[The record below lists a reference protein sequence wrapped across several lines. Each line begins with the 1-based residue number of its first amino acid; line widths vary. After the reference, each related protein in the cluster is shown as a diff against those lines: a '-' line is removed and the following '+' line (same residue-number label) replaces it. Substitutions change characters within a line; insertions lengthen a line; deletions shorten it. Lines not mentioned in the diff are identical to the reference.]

1 MTKSNVKVMKQLMIM
16 NYLICL
22 NKELILPIRKTKKVI
37 YKKKLVR
44 ISLILNLNKITE
56 MTHP

>member
-22 NKELILPIRKTKKVI
+22 HKELILPIRKTKKVI